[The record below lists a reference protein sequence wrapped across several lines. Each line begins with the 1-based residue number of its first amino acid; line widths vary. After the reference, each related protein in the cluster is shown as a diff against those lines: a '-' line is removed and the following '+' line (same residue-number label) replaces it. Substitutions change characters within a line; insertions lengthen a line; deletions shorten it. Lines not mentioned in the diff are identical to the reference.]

1 MVGVLGLEPRSLAAQ
16 DFESSVFTNFTI
28 LPHRRCLRRL
38 VLYHW
43 HSPKG
48 NAVNWANRLMSGCK
62 YGHHDANRGDGAM
75 DEHTS
80 PLADGLTGSAQ
91 ADRVLAFVT
100 STKITDIPEEVCSHA
115 RYLLLD
121 LLGVAAVGSGTPTAR
136 IISGFAVANMSAGTA
151 APSAPILFDGRC
163 VSPAGAALAGG
174 MMIDSIDA
182 HDGHKLVKGHVGC
195 SLLPAV
201 LAALAATG
209 RQADEEELLAAL
221 IIGYEIGVRCGM
233 ALHST
238 VSDYHTSGAWMA
250 VAVAAVTGRIYGL
263 PQDQIWHAMGIAEY
277 HGPRSQMMR
286 VIDHAS
292 MLKDGSGWGAMAGVS
307 AADLARA
314 GFTGAPA
321 VTISD
326 EGLGAIWSDLGT
338 RWRTTEQ
345 YIKLWPVCR
354 WAQPAM
360 QAVFDISD
368 QTPVH
373 PDEIERIEI
382 DTFHESLR
390 LASPHPRSG
399 DEAQYSICWP
409 VAAAVFAV
417 HEGRRFGAWDV
428 SEAALARSDIHGLSA
443 RISVQEDQA
452 FNAVFPA
459 KRQSRVT
466 ITLTSGEVLQAAA
479 LDTKGDPETP
489 ASYEEMI
496 EKFQIFMA
504 ETPHRD
510 SAFDLQAACLSAA
523 QNPPQKPIIADIIYS
538 MS

>member
-1 MVGVLGLEPRSLAAQ
+1 
-16 DFESSVFTNFTI
+16 
-28 LPHRRCLRRL
+28 
-38 VLYHW
+38 
-43 HSPKG
+43 
-48 NAVNWANRLMSGCK
+48 
-62 YGHHDANRGDGAM
+62 M
-75 DEHTS
+75 DDYT
-80 PLADGLTGSAQ
+80 PQPVDGLTGSAQ
-91 ADRVLAFVT
+91 ADHVLAFVGRT
-100 STKITDIPEEVCSHA
+100 QLSDIPETVRAHA

-121 LLGVAAVGSGTPTAR
+121 LIGVAAVGSGTPTAR
-136 IISGFAVANMSAGTA
+136 IISDYAATNMAAGA
-151 APSAPILFDGRC
+151 DSPSAPILFDGRL

-209 RQADEEELLAAL
+209 RQADEEELLTAL
-221 IIGYEIGVRCGM
+221 IIGYEVGVRCGM
-233 ALHST
+233 ALHNT
-238 VSDYHTSGAWMA
+238 VFDYHTSGAWMA
-250 VAVAAVTGRIYGL
+250 VAIAAVTGRIYGL
-263 PQDQIWHAMGIAEY
+263 PADQIWHAMGIAEY

-321 VTISD
+321 ITVLDERLSD
-326 EGLGAIWSDLGT
+326 IWSDLGR

-360 QAVFDISD
+360 QAVFDSLG
-368 QTPVH
+368 QASVH
-373 PDEIERIEI
+373 PDEIDRIEI

-417 HEGRRFGAWDV
+417 HEGRHFGAWDV
-428 SEAALARSDIHGLSA
+428 SEAALARRDIHALSN
-443 RISVQEDQA
+443 RISLKEDQA

-466 ITLTSGEVLQAAA
+466 IILTSGERLQATT

-489 ASYEEMI
+489 ASYDEMV
-496 EKFQIFMA
+496 EKFQRFLA
-504 ETPHRD
+504 ETPHQDKAAR
-510 SAFDLQAACLSAA
+510 LQAACLSAA
-523 QNPPQKPIIADIIYS
+523 QKSAQRPTIADIIYS

>member
-1 MVGVLGLEPRSLAAQ
+1 MDDYTLPAAG
-16 DFESSVFTNFTI
+16 
-28 LPHRRCLRRL
+28 
-38 VLYHW
+38 
-43 HSPKG
+43 K
-48 NAVNWANRLMSGCK
+48 
-62 YGHHDANRGDGAM
+62 
-75 DEHTS
+75 
-80 PLADGLTGSAQ
+80 LTGSAQ
-91 ADRVLAFVT
+91 AGRVLDFLTNT
-100 STKITDIPEEVCSHA
+100 SLHDIPEDVRAHA

-121 LLGVAAVGSGTPTAR
+121 LIGVAAVGSATPTAR
-136 IISGFAVANMSAGTA
+136 IITDYAATNMAAGA
-151 APSAPILFDGRC
+151 SAPSAPILFDGRL

-195 SLLPAV
+195 SLLPSV

-209 RQADEEELLAAL
+209 RAADEDELLTAL

-233 ALHST
+233 ALHNT

-250 VAVAAVTGRIYGL
+250 VAIAGVAGRIYGL
-263 PQDQIWHAMGIAEY
+263 PPDQIWHAMGIAEY

-292 MLKDGSGWGAMAGVS
+292 MLKDGSGWGALAGVS
-307 AADLARA
+307 AVDLAKA

-321 VTISD
+321 ITVLDDS
-326 EGLGAIWSDLGT
+326 LSAVWSDLGT
-338 RWRTTEQ
+338 CWRTTEQ

-360 QAVFDISD
+360 QAVFDISG
-368 QTPVH
+368 QTSIE
-373 PDEIERIEI
+373 PDEIDRIEI

-443 RISVQEDQA
+443 RISLKEDKA

-466 ITLTSGEVLQAAA
+466 IILASGERFQATT

-489 ASYEEMI
+489 ASYAEMV
-496 EKFQIFMA
+496 EKFQAFLA
-504 ETPHRD
+504 ESPHQDR
-510 SAFDLQAACLSAA
+510 AVQLQTACLSLA
-523 QNPPQKPIIADIIYS
+523 QDSAQSPAIADIIYS
-538 MS
+538 RT